1 MKKCKSMKK
10 ILLILIVGVSCMSV
24 FGQSDA
30 KIPMFITGIKNQTLE
45 LHTSCVKRPTDVGV
59 VVSVVFYNDLRDI
72 SRQPRPTDVRLQFI
86 EGYMDGRK
94 RKGRWPTC
102 YYSESEI
109 RKRYPDRCIWRL
121 CENTI
126 VEWMWHQ
133 PYAEIKDREY
143 LFPRYTMQWSFRITV
158 HLLPD

>member
-1 MKKCKSMKK
+1 
-10 ILLILIVGVSCMSV
+10 MSV

-59 VVSVVFYNDLRDI
+59 VVSVVFDND
-72 SRQPRPTDVRLQFI
+72 FI

>member
-59 VVSVVFYNDLRDI
+59 VVS
-72 SRQPRPTDVRLQFI
+72 
-86 EGYMDGRK
+86 GYQSAA
-94 RKGRWPTC
+94 P
-102 YYSESEI
+102 
-109 RKRYPDRCIWRL
+109 
-121 CENTI
+121 
-126 VEWMWHQ
+126 
-133 PYAEIKDREY
+133 PYGCAPAI
-143 LFPRYTMQWSFRITV
+143 
-158 HLLPD
+158 H